1 MDNFFVQ
8 PVEKKVSVVAWWQP
22 QVPYSDGQLYFYSG
36 TWDQGHANVL
46 TLWACPS
53 PDIRSRQLD
62 QNFEARPV
70 AQTYHAG
77 DVADV
82 LPFPNNLCAAAS
94 ADGRVYV
101 YRAPDDLTSNDRG
114 AATGNALEKV
124 RCISRL
130 SGAKARNLASSAPS
144 TMDLGSASTAQSLVP
159 EKKYE
164 APCTALSLQP
174 HCPQDPE
181 VASVGEDGRLC
192 LHRIDQSPEQV
203 ESVDA
208 DSLPLYDVA
217 WLSSHTLMTAGRSGQ
232 LKVFDRRDCQ
242 QPMTVLVDPEDANLS
257 VTCLAVHPSQAN
269 RIATGNEFGNV
280 LIWDIRQLNEP
291 YTNSVSA
298 NDKGFAINDLL
309 FHPNQP
315 FTVITASD
323 DATCTIIDTNACN
336 PSAFNQNPLY
346 QPTATRASAT
356 GIRTLRNLY
365 NWLGINSLDY
375 HPQANALLAGSDSEN
390 LLYEFE

>member
-8 PVEKKVSVVAWWQP
+8 PVEKKVSAVAWWQP

-46 TLWACPS
+46 TLWTCPS

-62 QNFEARPV
+62 QNFEARIV
-70 AQTYHAG
+70 AQTCHTG

-82 LPFPNNLCAAAS
+82 LPLSNNMCATAS

-101 YRAPDDLTSNDRG
+101 YHAPDTSASNGGGTSNES
-114 AATGNALEKV
+114 TLEKV
-124 RCISRL
+124 QCISRL
-130 SGAKARNLASSAPS
+130 SSAKTSDIPS
-144 TMDLGSASTAQSLVP
+144 PATSMMDLGNGSPAQPLITA
-159 EKKYE
+159 KIYE

-174 HCPQDPE
+174 HCPHDPE
-181 VASVGEDGRLC
+181 LASVGEDGRLC
-192 LHRIDQSPEQV
+192 LHRIGQSPEPMA
-203 ESVDA
+203 SVVA

-269 RIATGNEFGNV
+269 RIATGNEFGNM
-280 LIWDIRQLNEP
+280 LIWDIRQLSEP
-291 YTNSVSA
+291 YTNSVSI
-298 NDKGFAINDLL
+298 NEKGFAINDLL

-315 FTVITASD
+315 FTVIAASD

-346 QPTATRASAT
+346 QPTAARTSTT